1 MCTLPGDL
9 ITSPCRIGERREIM
23 LNENCPLSPTSGPN
37 SASNTLLR
45 QLLAGVDPASVRS
58 YSELMNSKFALRRTS
73 SMSVTSRHR
82 FRRSN
87 LDGLGGV
94 EMRPRRATMY
104 SQPSL
109 SRRSFPSPK
118 NDATGA
124 KRSKHSIDSAPTVE
138 EEEEEVAPLTIKVE
152 ATDPTKDSPSE
163 EFDNPKP
170 PWKPKEASQKEATTD
185 STTSSSMTS
194 VTVSVS
200 DIASNPQPRTPMRPR
215 AHTASELENVL
226 KVCTEKLY
234 PREDLTRFLEFCF
247 RGGQLVNGV
256 IHRTSRSLDPITTE
270 PSKTGD
276 SSSKMDKS
284 DTTSPLSQL
293 LESTPPYNPARL
305 DATASGVKPPWPR
318 SVSSLSSNAL
328 SALSLNTDRFSH
340 SRNNFLHG
348 TSSLRFFPKADT
360 LHQILDLSTNT
371 SPPEVRP
378 QATNPLSVVDQ
389 VLDYSRKEQNLLTI
403 TPDELFHWSGVGQA
417 AMLQQL
423 FQRVGLPAA
432 EPATGAIG
440 LTPHSPS
447 LNLAL
452 GSLPPSWP
460 IRLATKT
467 SHLLCRRVGEWLLA
481 ADAYTTRCCIN
492 IPPNALLA
500 TAAAYRYCR
509 CTEIDQTPPGKIL
522 STHAMPKLGPTLKA
536 ILQRI
541 WPQLLLSSMIREN
554 FSFTVTPLTSA
565 EVETIVNFGGG
576 APNAATDGSPTNEPQ
591 DLLIARLG
599 TAHALLNLIET
610 GNQLLLDTQV
620 LECVR
625 KCIFAQYAY
634 PHHYTISY
642 CSAIEELRRCCIR
655 CSGDSTLFANVLLL
669 MNEMQS
675 ISPEAIHCL
684 FSVDKLSAL
693 FS

>member
-1 MCTLPGDL
+1 
-9 ITSPCRIGERREIM
+9 
-23 LNENCPLSPTSGPN
+23 
-37 SASNTLLR
+37 
-45 QLLAGVDPASVRS
+45 
-58 YSELMNSKFALRRTS
+58 
-73 SMSVTSRHR
+73 
-82 FRRSN
+82 
-87 LDGLGGV
+87 
-94 EMRPRRATMY
+94 
-104 SQPSL
+104 
-109 SRRSFPSPK
+109 
-118 NDATGA
+118 
-124 KRSKHSIDSAPTVE
+124 
-138 EEEEEVAPLTIKVE
+138 
-152 ATDPTKDSPSE
+152 
-163 EFDNPKP
+163 
-170 PWKPKEASQKEATTD
+170 
-185 STTSSSMTS
+185 MTS
-194 VTVSVS
+194 AAASAS
-200 DIASNPQPRTPMRPR
+200 DIAPDPQPRTPMRPR

-226 KVCTEKLY
+226 KACTEKLY

-247 RGGQLVNGV
+247 RGGQLVNGGA
-256 IHRTSRSLDPITTE
+256 HRTSRSLDPITTE
-270 PSKTGD
+270 ASKAGD
-276 SSSKMDKS
+276 SSSKTDKS

-305 DATASGVKPPWPR
+305 DATASGVKPPWHR
-318 SVSSLSSNAL
+318 GISSLSSTAL
-328 SALSLNTDRFSH
+328 NALSLNTDRFSH
-340 SRNNFLHG
+340 PRNNFIHG
-348 TSSLRFFPKADT
+348 ASSLRFFPKADT
-360 LHQILDLSTNT
+360 IHQILDLSTNT

-378 QATNPLSVVDQ
+378 QASNPLSVVDQ
-389 VLDYSRKEQNLLTI
+389 VLDYSRKEQNILAI
-403 TPDELFHWSGVGQA
+403 TPDELFHWSGMSQA

-423 FQRVGLPAA
+423 FQRVGLPAT

-509 CTEIDQTPPGKIL
+509 CTEMDQTPPGKIV

-554 FSFTVTPLTSA
+554 FSFTITPLTSA
-565 EVETIVNFGGG
+565 EVETIANFGGAAG
-576 APNAATDGSPTNEPQ
+576 ETDAAPTTDSQ

-634 PHHYTISY
+634 PNHYTISFG
-642 CSAIEELRRCCIR
+642 SAIEELRRAT
-655 CSGDSTLFANVLLL
+655 GVTAVDANGT
-669 MNEMQS
+669 QKA
-675 ISPEAIHCL
+675 IFYDEADN
-684 FSVDKLSAL
+684 SRANPGE
-693 FS
+693 